1 MAKPAAPPRKHS
13 KKKLF
18 ELPCGLCTSLKT
30 NVRRQFQ
37 RPGGL
42 GWRFKSSRSDPIT
55 QIRTGKVSDPPMK
68 DFAGKIAVIT
78 GGGTGMGR
86 ELARQLVAEG
96 CNVAMCDVSA
106 SAMAETKRLC
116 EVEKLP
122 QGLRITTHIA
132 DVSME
137 DQLLR
142 FRDELVE
149 QQAIDRIHLLFNN
162 AGIGGGGSL
171 FTNTREQW
179 EKTFNICW
187 GGVYLG
193 VRTFLPLLQK
203 ADEGHII
210 NTSSVNGFWA
220 SVGPGVSHTAYS
232 AAKFAVKGFTEALIN
247 DLRLNAP
254 HIKCS
259 VVMPGHIGTSIV
271 SNSRKVQSGTDSE
284 RLSENEIA
292 QTRVRLAT
300 AGIDASKM
308 SDEDVQAAATERA
321 RSFREDA
328 PTTAAAAAK
337 IILDGVKAGRWRILV
352 GDDAHR
358 LDERVRQTPER
369 AYDPDFFQSFAAEVG
384 WRLG

>member
-1 MAKPAAPPRKHS
+1 
-13 KKKLF
+13 
-18 ELPCGLCTSLKT
+18 
-30 NVRRQFQ
+30 
-37 RPGGL
+37 
-42 GWRFKSSRSDPIT
+42 
-55 QIRTGKVSDPPMK
+55 MK

-106 SAMAETKRLC
+106 DAMAETRQMC
-116 EVEKLP
+116 EVERLP

-132 DVSME
+132 DVSIE
-137 DQLLR
+137 DQLIR
-142 FRDELVE
+142 FRDEVAE
-149 QQAIDRIHLLFNN
+149 QQATDKIHLLFNN

-171 FTNTREQW
+171 FTSTREQW

-193 VRTFLPLLQK
+193 VRTFMPLLLK
-203 ADEGHII
+203 ADEGHIV

-220 SVGPGVSHTAYS
+220 TVGPGVSHTAYS
-232 AAKFAVKGFTEALIN
+232 AAKFAVKGFTEALMT
-247 DLRLNAP
+247 DLSLNAP

-271 SNSRKVQSGTDSE
+271 SNSRKIQSGLESDE
-284 RLSENEIA
+284 LSPNEIVA
-292 QTRVRLAT
+292 TRQRLKGIGVDT
-300 AGIDASKM
+300 AAM
-308 SDEDVQAAATERA
+308 SDADIKKIALDRA
-321 RSFREDA
+321 RNFLEQA
-328 PTTAAAAAK
+328 PTSAAAAAR
-337 IILDGVKAGRWRILV
+337 IILDGVKADRWRILV

-358 LDERVRQTPER
+358 LDERVRQSPEKAYTPEF
-369 AYDPDFFQSFAAEVG
+369 YQNFAKEVG

>member
-1 MAKPAAPPRKHS
+1 
-13 KKKLF
+13 
-18 ELPCGLCTSLKT
+18 
-30 NVRRQFQ
+30 
-37 RPGGL
+37 
-42 GWRFKSSRSDPIT
+42 
-55 QIRTGKVSDPPMK
+55 MK
-68 DFAGKIAVIT
+68 DFAGKTAVIT

-122 QGLRITTHIA
+122 QGLRVTTHIA
-132 DVSME
+132 DVSIE
-137 DQLLR
+137 DQLKR
-142 FRDELVE
+142 FRDELAE
-149 QQAIDRIHLLFNN
+149 QQATDRIHLLFNN

-171 FTNTREQW
+171 FTSTREQW
-179 EKTFNICW
+179 ERTFNICW

-193 VRTFLPLLQK
+193 VRTFLPMLLR
-203 ADEGHII
+203 AEEGHIV
-210 NTSSVNGFWA
+210 NVSSVNGFWA
-220 SVGPGVSHTAYS
+220 SIGPDVSHTAYS

-271 SNSRKVQSGTDSE
+271 SNSRKVLSGTDSDQ
-284 RLSENEIA
+284 LGPNEIL
-292 QTRVRLAT
+292 QVRQRLK
-300 AGIDASKM
+300 GMGVD
-308 SDEDVQAAATERA
+308 QAAMPDEQIQQIAAERA
-321 RSFREDA
+321 RSFRDEA
-328 PTTAAAAAK
+328 PTTAAAAAT
-337 IILDGVKAGRWRILV
+337 IILEGVKAGRWRILV

-358 LDERVRQTPER
+358 LDERVRRTPER
-369 AYDPDFFQSFAAEVG
+369 AYDAEFYQSLAAEVG

>member
-1 MAKPAAPPRKHS
+1 
-13 KKKLF
+13 
-18 ELPCGLCTSLKT
+18 
-30 NVRRQFQ
+30 
-37 RPGGL
+37 
-42 GWRFKSSRSDPIT
+42 
-55 QIRTGKVSDPPMK
+55 MK

-106 SAMAETKRLC
+106 DAMAETKRLC
-116 EVEKLP
+116 EVERLP

-132 DVSME
+132 DVSIE
-137 DQLLR
+137 DQLKR
-142 FRDELVE
+142 FRDEVAE
-149 QQAIDRIHLLFNN
+149 QQATDRIHLLFNN

-193 VRTFLPLLQK
+193 VRTFLPMLMN
-203 ADEGHII
+203 AEEGHIV

-220 SVGPGVSHTAYS
+220 SVGMGVSHTAYS

-271 SNSRKVQSGTDSE
+271 SNSRKIQSGGESDS
-284 RLSENEIA
+284 LSADEL
-292 QTRVRLAT
+292 LAT
-300 AGIDASKM
+300 RQRLQGRGIDTAPM
-308 SDEDVQAAATERA
+308 SDQDVQQIALDRA
-321 RSFREDA
+321 RTFREDA
-328 PTTAAAAAK
+328 PTSAAAAAK
-337 IILDGVKAGRWRILV
+337 IILDGVKAERWRILV
-352 GDDAHR
+352 GDDAHQ
-358 LDERVRQTPER
+358 LDARVRQTPER
-369 AYDPDFFQSFAAEVG
+369 AYDAEFYESFVKDVG
-384 WRLG
+384 WRIG

>member
-1 MAKPAAPPRKHS
+1 
-13 KKKLF
+13 
-18 ELPCGLCTSLKT
+18 
-30 NVRRQFQ
+30 
-37 RPGGL
+37 
-42 GWRFKSSRSDPIT
+42 
-55 QIRTGKVSDPPMK
+55 MK

-106 SAMAETKRLC
+106 EAMAETKRLC
-116 EVEKLP
+116 EMEKLP
-122 QGLRITTHIA
+122 QGLRVTTHIA
-132 DVSME
+132 DVAIE
-137 DQLLR
+137 DHLER
-142 FRDELVE
+142 FRDELIE
-149 QQAIDRIHLLFNN
+149 QQATDKVHLLFNN

-193 VRTFLPLLQK
+193 VRTFLPLLMK
-203 ADEGHII
+203 ADEGHIV

-220 SVGPGVSHTAYS
+220 SVGMGVAHTAYS
-232 AAKFAVKGFTEALIN
+232 AAKFAVKGFSEALLN

-271 SNSRKVQSGTDSE
+271 SNSRKIQNGSE
-284 RLSENEIA
+284 SDRLSENEI
-292 QTRVRLAT
+292 LAT
-300 AGIDASKM
+300 RQRLKGMGIDTGPM
-308 SDEDVQAAATERA
+308 SDEDVQKIALDRA
-321 RSFREDA
+321 RIFRDEA

-337 IILDGVKAGRWRILV
+337 IILDGVKAERWRILV

-369 AYDPDFFQSFAAEVG
+369 AYETEFYQSFAKEAG
-384 WRLG
+384 WRIG

>member
-1 MAKPAAPPRKHS
+1 MSRRWSCTRNCWRSGTRSFRTICRPARATPSRCRGCRKPFPARRCPRLRPRNRPRS
-13 KKKLF
+13 RRRWR
-18 ELPCGLCTSLKT
+18 GW
-30 NVRRQFQ
+30 VRRAANGLR
-37 RPGGL
+37 RPNRPQS
-42 GWRFKSSRSDPIT
+42 RFFRVANIALLVTPLRHKLYRRSVDATLRQARAFLVKAKKNSRKNSKG
-55 QIRTGKVSDPPMK
+55 RGCMK

-86 ELARQLVAEG
+86 ELARRLVAEG

-106 SAMAETKRLC
+106 AAMAETKRLC

-132 DVSME
+132 DVSNE
-137 DQLLR
+137 DDVKR
-142 FRDELVE
+142 FRDELAE
-149 QQAIDRIHLLFNN
+149 QQATDKIHLLFNN

-193 VRTFLPLLQK
+193 VRTFLPLLLK
-203 ADEGHII
+203 ADEGHIV

-220 SVGPGVSHTAYS
+220 SVGMLRSHTAYS

-259 VVMPGHIGTSIV
+259 VVMPGHIGTSIM
-271 SNSRKVQSGTDSE
+271 SNSRKIQSGTDSE
-284 RLSENEIA
+284 RLTDNEVA
-292 QTRVRLAT
+292 LARVRLA
-300 AGIDASKM
+300 
-308 SDEDVQAAATERA
+308 AT
-321 RSFREDA
+321 
-328 PTTAAAAAK
+328 
-337 IILDGVKAGRWRILV
+337 
-352 GDDAHR
+352 
-358 LDERVRQTPER
+358 
-369 AYDPDFFQSFAAEVG
+369 
-384 WRLG
+384 

>member
-1 MAKPAAPPRKHS
+1 
-13 KKKLF
+13 
-18 ELPCGLCTSLKT
+18 
-30 NVRRQFQ
+30 
-37 RPGGL
+37 
-42 GWRFKSSRSDPIT
+42 
-55 QIRTGKVSDPPMK
+55 MK

-96 CNVAMCDVSA
+96 CNVAMCDISA
-106 SAMAETKRLC
+106 DAMAETKRLC
-116 EVEKLP
+116 EVERLP

-132 DVSME
+132 DVSIE
-137 DQLLR
+137 DQLQR
-142 FRDELVE
+142 FRDELIE
-149 QQAIDRIHLLFNN
+149 QQATDKIHLLFNN

-179 EKTFNICW
+179 ERTFNICW

-193 VRTFLPLLQK
+193 VRTFLPLLLK
-203 ADEGHII
+203 ADEGHIV

-271 SNSRKVQSGTDSE
+271 SNSRKVQSGTDSD
-284 RLSENEIA
+284 RLNEDEIA
-292 QTRVRLAT
+292 LMR
-300 AGIDASKM
+300 AS
-308 SDEDVQAAATERA
+308 
-321 RSFREDA
+321 
-328 PTTAAAAAK
+328 
-337 IILDGVKAGRWRILV
+337 AGRGRHRYFADV
-352 GDDAHR
+352 GRGHPGSGSRTRPQLSRGGADHGCGRRQDHSRRRQGRALAHPGRRRRPSPRRTRPADAGAS
-358 LDERVRQTPER
+358 L
-369 AYDPDFFQSFAAEVG
+369 
-384 WRLG
+384 